1 MAVKGLNFR
10 VKSCVCD
17 NILPEDDDDSDAVAA
32 AADCG
37 RHVENVSWCLAIAH
51 LNDGLLCIDHQSS
64 VTVCCVSSS
73 ATGVTLTKLHNISV
87 DTVPQGYSCICY
99 AALCLCILYCLF
111 HHHLQTF
118 ISWQTHVSYTVWWRR
133 LLCAV
138 WYIWCNTKMSA
149 YCIALKSIA
158 NVPPSIF
165 LTWQLP
171 LCWKSWTKTKSNI
184 AMVLPLLIMSRLH
197 HPLGVLCCTW
207 QGVHGARWVTLSVY
221 CHLINVICML
231 VIGLTDEPHSHYRT
245 FTGLHYTCVCQSG
258 SAVLTRVSAATDR
271 PTWHRGS
278 AHAKYY
284 VSHHMVIK
292 PFL

>member
-118 ISWQTHVSYTVWWRR
+118 IS
-133 LLCAV
+133 
-138 WYIWCNTKMSA
+138 
-149 YCIALKSIA
+149 
-158 NVPPSIF
+158 
-165 LTWQLP
+165 
-171 LCWKSWTKTKSNI
+171 
-184 AMVLPLLIMSRLH
+184 
-197 HPLGVLCCTW
+197 
-207 QGVHGARWVTLSVY
+207 
-221 CHLINVICML
+221 
-231 VIGLTDEPHSHYRT
+231 
-245 FTGLHYTCVCQSG
+245 
-258 SAVLTRVSAATDR
+258 
-271 PTWHRGS
+271 
-278 AHAKYY
+278 
-284 VSHHMVIK
+284 
-292 PFL
+292 